1 MFDGQDELLP
11 LPGSP
16 DAANPV
22 LYKQISGQPVTFDA
36 VTGERSGDDGGGTA
50 VFALTEGVY
59 WCLLAESN
67 GEAALFDA
75 PEGEIDVCAAVIDCD
90 ICGTPYEKD
99 TTNER
104 EFSGIIDNR

>member
-1 MFDGQDELLP
+1 MQKVFDGQDELLP

-22 LYKQISGQPVTFDA
+22 LYKQISGEPVTFDA
-36 VTGERSGDDGGGTA
+36 VTGERNADGRTA

-75 PEGEIDVCAAVIDCD
+75 PEGEM
-90 ICGTPYEKD
+90 
-99 TTNER
+99 
-104 EFSGIIDNR
+104 